1 MARHRENGGHQGVTR
16 TRLCALEEISE
27 PGSRGFRIGSGDDT
41 FAFFIVRHGGRVVAY
56 ENVCPHVGS
65 PLDFMPDRFLDIDKK
80 LILCATHGALFRIA
94 DGHCVG
100 GPCAGQALTPVPIQ
114 IEAGAIYLAGDGPT
128 AAD

>member
-1 MARHRENGGHQGVTR
+1 VTR

-27 PGSRGFRIGSGDDT
+27 PGSRGFRIGSGGDA

-65 PLDFMPDRFLDIDKK
+65 PLDFMPDRFLDIEKR

-114 IEAGAIYLAGDGPT
+114 IESGAIYLAGDAPT